1 MPSPELNY
9 AINHTALSRL
19 QNVLRRVCDA
29 SPTAQALVEEELLA
43 PSASTNVIDL
53 TADEI
58 NRPVQPATCTSSVKR
73 QRHAM
78 CNNCKE
84 EFDVTENAEDSCEYH
99 KGTLEIYWDD
109 DFWADHDED
118 CHGTIDL
125 DLVDDCPEGFRW
137 SCCNGPGDEE
147 ACTIGPHKL
156 DEKFKPEVKKRRIW
170 E

>member
-9 AINHTALSRL
+9 AIDHTDLSRL

-29 SPTAQALVEEELLA
+29 SLTAQALVEAELLA

-53 TADEI
+53 TADEA
-58 NRPVQPATCTSSVKR
+58 NRPEHPVTDTSSVKR

-78 CNNCKE
+78 CKNCKE

-99 KGTLEIYWDD
+99 KGLLLKSLSQILLFLLY
-109 DFWADHDED
+109 
-118 CHGTIDL
+118 
-125 DLVDDCPEGFRW
+125 
-137 SCCNGPGDEE
+137 
-147 ACTIGPHKL
+147 
-156 DEKFKPEVKKRRIW
+156 KRMRTNDT

>member
-53 TADEI
+53 TADET

-73 QRHAM
+73 QRHVM

-99 KGTLEIYWDD
+99 KGCLLRSLSQILLLSLLCKQTRML
-109 DFWADHDED
+109 
-118 CHGTIDL
+118 
-125 DLVDDCPEGFRW
+125 RQQ
-137 SCCNGPGDEE
+137 
-147 ACTIGPHKL
+147 
-156 DEKFKPEVKKRRIW
+156 
-170 E
+170 